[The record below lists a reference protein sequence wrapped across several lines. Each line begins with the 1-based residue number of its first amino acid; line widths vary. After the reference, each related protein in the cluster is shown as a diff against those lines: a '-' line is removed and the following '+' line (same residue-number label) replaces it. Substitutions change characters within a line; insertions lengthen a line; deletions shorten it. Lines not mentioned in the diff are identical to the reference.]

1 MEEQQKL
8 EKKSLEIQV
17 EEKQVAEIKNKVQT
31 VKKSLEV
38 AKQQH
43 QADTALMPNIRDG
56 MSAEMNDVTIAAEVT
71 SVKTTP
77 MQRRRSRENRN
88 EHRDW
93 CAIRN

>member
-8 EKKSLEIQV
+8 ENKSLEIQV

-43 QADTALMPNIRDG
+43 QADTPLKPNIRGG

-71 SVKTTP
+71 SIKTAPT
-77 MQRRRSRENRN
+77 QRRRSRENRN